1 MSLQK
6 NIFIN
11 EQFAQSINVE
21 RDESSIQRIEAYV
34 PTAVTK
40 KSLESFI
47 NASKNNEFQKA
58 WSFIGPYGSGK
69 SFFAVFLSALLSN
82 PKEQITQAA
91 HKKLKEFDSN
101 LAQEFKNLLKG
112 NDGYLKIL
120 ISGSVEPI
128 EVKIYAVSY
137 THLTLPTICSV

>member
-58 WSFIGPYGSGK
+58 WSFIGPYGLENLFLQ
-69 SFFAVFLSALLSN
+69 FF
-82 PKEQITQAA
+82 
-91 HKKLKEFDSN
+91 
-101 LAQEFKNLLKG
+101 
-112 NDGYLKIL
+112 
-120 ISGSVEPI
+120 
-128 EVKIYAVSY
+128 
-137 THLTLPTICSV
+137 

>member
-21 RDESSIQRIEAYV
+21 RDESSVKRIEAYV

-47 NASKNNEFQKA
+47 NASKNSEFQKA
-58 WSFIGPYGSGK
+58 WSFI
-69 SFFAVFLSALLSN
+69 
-82 PKEQITQAA
+82 
-91 HKKLKEFDSN
+91 
-101 LAQEFKNLLKG
+101 
-112 NDGYLKIL
+112 
-120 ISGSVEPI
+120 
-128 EVKIYAVSY
+128 
-137 THLTLPTICSV
+137 